1 MLEAYKEAFLGKSI
15 QFVLLDKEG
24 LIRESDNNCIL
35 LSKGDAIKDYHPFF
49 EILEAIA
56 IDEKEDFTFN
66 CVHLE
71 AAEGTIIADLVLKK
85 IEEGY
90 LLIVYDLTQHYE
102 DYQTV
107 AQARNDSIIQEQL
120 IALRN
125 SELEERERFK
135 NQFIRNFSHEIR
147 NPLTSI
153 MSITQVLGQTELN
166 EEQRRMVRF
175 LTESNANLRLLLEDI
190 LSISMIASGKLAL
203 HVKEFQ
209 LRELLELILFTYSTK
224 AKEAGLLFEAF
235 LDDKTPEVVIGDR
248 LRLYQVLTNLLD
260 NAIKYTE
267 AGSITFKVTLNQTR
281 ANRANI
287 RFLVADTGRGIPED
301 KLASVFE
308 SFSQLRDS
316 DSQKGAGLGLSI
328 VKGLLELMDSEIR
341 VHSEPGKGSE
351 FFFDINLKTPL
362 PSSLYEPEA
371 THRIPSKLA
380 KRGFKKDK
388 YRILLVEDDAMIQTV
403 LFKFLS
409 NTDKF
414 YIELVTDGAKV
425 MEEVVNTPY
434 DLIILDINIPHIT
447 GDQIARLIRDFP
459 FKGIKD
465 IPIIGVTGTLFEEDL
480 KRFKESGINSII
492 PKPFNQEELLKAVFK
507 HIK

>member
-1 MLEAYKEAFLGKSI
+1 MLEAYKEEFLGNSI

-24 LIRESDNNCIL
+24 RVRDSDNTCI
-35 LSKGDAIKDYHPFF
+35 SFVKGDSIKEFHPFF
-49 EILEAIA
+49 ESLDAVA
-56 IDEKEDFTFN
+56 LDEKEEFTFN

-71 AAEGTIIADLVLKK
+71 GDEGTLIADLVLKK
-85 IEEGY
+85 NEEGY
-90 LLIVYDLTQHYE
+90 LLILYDLTQHYE
-102 DYQTV
+102 EYQTV
-107 AQARNDSIIQEQL
+107 AQARNESIIQEQL
-120 IALRN
+120 IALKN

-135 NQFIRNFSHEIR
+135 NRFIRNFSHEIR

-153 MSITQVLGQTELN
+153 MSITQVLAQTDLN

-175 LTESNANLRLLLEDI
+175 LTESNTNLRLLLEDI

-203 HVKEFQ
+203 NEKDFE
-209 LRELLELILFTYSTK
+209 LNDLLELIRFTYSTK
-224 AKEAGLLFEAF
+224 AKEAGLSFRASV
-235 LDDKTPEVVIGDR
+235 DDKIPGVVIGDR

-260 NAIKYTE
+260 NALKYTQT
-267 AGSITFKVTLNQTR
+267 GTITFKVSLNQIR
-281 ANRANI
+281 ANRANV

-301 KLASVFE
+301 KLATVFD
-308 SFSQLRDS
+308 SFSQLEES
-316 DSQKGAGLGLSI
+316 DRQKGAGLGLSI

-341 VHSEPGKGSE
+341 VNSVSHEGSE

-362 PSSLYEPEA
+362 PSSLHEPEA
-371 THRIPSKLA
+371 AHKIPA
-380 KRGFKKDK
+380 KFAKKGFKKDK
-388 YRILLVEDDAMIQTV
+388 YRILLVEDDVMIQTV

-414 YIELVTDGAKV
+414 YIELVSDGAKV
-425 MEEVVNTPY
+425 MEEVINTPY
-434 DLIILDINIPHIT
+434 DLIILDINIPNIT

-480 KRFKESGINSII
+480 KRFKEAGINSII
-492 PKPFNQEELLKAVFK
+492 PKPFSQEELLKRVFK

>member
-1 MLEAYKEAFLGKSI
+1 MLEAYKEEFLGNSI
-15 QFVLLDKEG
+15 QFILLDKEG
-24 LIRESDNNCIL
+24 LIRESDNTCI
-35 LSKGDAIKDYHPFF
+35 SFSNGDSIKEYHPFF
-49 EILEAIA
+49 ESLEAVSL
-56 IDEKEDFTFN
+56 DEKEEFTFN

-71 AAEGTIIADLVLKK
+71 GDEGTLIADLVLKK
-85 IEEGY
+85 NEEGF

-102 DYQTV
+102 EYQTV
-107 AQARNDSIIQEQL
+107 AQARNESIIQEQL
-120 IALRN
+120 IALKN

-153 MSITQVLGQTELN
+153 MSITQVLAQTDLN
-166 EEQRRMVRF
+166 EEQKRMVGF

-203 HVKEFQ
+203 NEKDFNLQ
-209 LRELLELILFTYSTK
+209 DLLELIQFTYLTK
-224 AKEAGLLFEAF
+224 AKEAGLSFQASV
-235 LDDKTPEVVIGDR
+235 DGKIPKIVSGDR
-248 LRLYQVLTNLLD
+248 LRIYQVLTNLLD

-267 AGSITFKVTLNQTR
+267 TGTITFKGSLNQIR

-287 RFLVADTGRGIPED
+287 RFSVADTGRGIPED
-301 KLASVFE
+301 KRTAVFD
-308 SFSQLRDS
+308 SFSQIKETDR
-316 DSQKGAGLGLSI
+316 QKGAGLGLSI
-328 VKGLLELMDSEIR
+328 VKGLLDLMDTEIR
-341 VHSEPGKGSE
+341 VNSTPDKGSE
-351 FFFDINLKTPL
+351 FYFDINLKIPL
-362 PSSLYEPEA
+362 PSSMNEPEA
-371 THRIPSKLA
+371 TEKIPVKFA

-388 YRILLVEDDAMIQTV
+388 YRILLVEDDALIQTV

-434 DLIILDINIPHIT
+434 DLIILDINIPNIT

-480 KRFKESGINSII
+480 KRFKKAGINSII
-492 PKPFNQEELLKAVFK
+492 PKPFNQEELLKKVFK